1 MKLGRNMSTSFHRS
15 TAAILVLL
23 LIGIAAA
30 SSVRLGGIERA
41 SVSDDRVQEVAAYA
55 VEQLNERGEASNG
68 GLQLSRIVS
77 VRKQLVAGTLY
88 FLNIEATDGDS
99 DEARTFEV
107 AIYEPF
113 GAHTNT
119 LKLTHYKEAG
129 PPKNA
134 ESVEPAEML
143 TSALAVAQPV
153 EVSDEL
159 AEGAAY
165 AVAQL
170 TQQSNSLIP
179 WTLKEVVDA
188 KRIAE
193 GVYQVS
199 LRVVR
204 GQEEKVFQV
213 NLRQASEDWLVMG
226 SFVPVSA

>member
-1 MKLGRNMSTSFHRS
+1 MARSIQRTS
-15 TAAILVLL
+15 APGLL
-23 LIGIAAA
+23 LLLSLSATCAL
-30 SSVRLGGIERA
+30 RLGGIERA
-41 SVSDDRVQEVAAYA
+41 SVGDQRVQEVADYA
-55 VEQLNERGEASNG
+55 VAQLNERGESANG

-88 FLNIEATDGDS
+88 FVNLEVTEGDS

-107 AIYEPF
+107 AVYEPF

-129 PPKNA
+129 KASKHAAADSTQAAALLAPSGSA
-134 ESVEPAEML
+134 EQV
-143 TSALAVAQPV
+143 V

-188 KRIAE
+188 RHL
-193 GVYQVS
+193 GGSLYQLS

-213 NLRQASEDWLVMG
+213 KLRQAADDWLVQG
-226 SFVPVSA
+226 SFVAVSA